1 MSLDSVIMLSP
12 SHETPLLNR
21 SVESNGSTNTGKNL
35 SLEAHQR
42 RKILTSFLK
51 KILNSFADQSGSLS
65 SISYGVGFLISLGSA
80 LGIVM
85 PKDQDLPTPW
95 YRVFS
100 SILGY
105 NYMLAWSIYSY
116 PQIIMNY
123 QRKSTS
129 GLSNDFSTINVLG
142 YLCYTVYCISF
153 FTSKKIQNMYR
164 QRNDGM
170 NNTVQS
176 NDVAFSAH
184 ALVFSSIWIFQIVY
198 YGRFNL
204 SSPKFTLSLPFFCLM
219 LVMLISLVV
228 YAIGIIL
235 SNDEYGMSGA
245 WNWLDFL
252 YLLSL
257 YKVIITFVK
266 YFPQLLL
273 NARRKSTVG
282 WSVWNVILD
291 FIGGVLSLC
300 QLLGDSFDMTGGLSG
315 AIGNPA
321 KLGLGL
327 ISISFNVSVKK
338 TILMK
343 AIAVFILKF
352 PSNVTQLLQGHVSLA
367 TLCHLSK
374 HQLQRSFRGWRNSVG
389 FFYLYQ
395 LPITLSQNTII
406 VVIVALPPLTTI

>member
-1 MSLDSVIMLSP
+1 MLPP
-12 SHETPLLNR
+12 SQETPLLNR
-21 SVESNGSTNTGKNL
+21 PVEYNGPIDTSKNL

-42 RKILTSFLK
+42 TKILTSFLK
-51 KILNSFADQSGSLS
+51 KIFDSFADQSGSLS
-65 SISYGVGFLISLGSA
+65 SISYGVGFLTFLGSA

-85 PKDQDLPTPW
+85 PKNQDLPTPW

-100 SILGY
+100 SIFGY
-105 NYMLAWSIYSY
+105 NYLLAWSIYSY

-129 GLSNDFSTINVLG
+129 GLSNDFSTISVLG
-142 YLCYTVYCISF
+142 FLCYTVYCISF
-153 FTSKKIQNMYR
+153 FTSKRIQDMYR
-164 QRNDGM
+164 QRNGGM

-184 ALVFSSIWIFQIVY
+184 ALVFSSIWLFQIVY

-252 YLLSL
+252 YLLSN
-257 YKVIITFVK
+257 YKVIITFVA
-266 YFPQLLL
+266 YLPQLLL
-273 NARRKSTVG
+273 NARRKSTAG

-327 ISISFNVSVKK
+327 VSIFFNVSVK
-338 TILMK
+338 I
-343 AIAVFILKF
+343 
-352 PSNVTQLLQGHVSLA
+352 
-367 TLCHLSK
+367 
-374 HQLQRSFRGWRNSVG
+374 
-389 FFYLYQ
+389 
-395 LPITLSQNTII
+395 
-406 VVIVALPPLTTI
+406 